1 MTNGGSMSSFIRT
14 THKKTDRLY
23 FYIRYP
29 TAVTSHCFQTI
40 KIYNPAVS
48 DTLRRPVR
56 KHFWPKTASRVV
68 PATEPGIM
76 LASPVRGTWRRVQ
89 RPDRAFGATRF
100 LSIWTKKARPK
111 PASHD
116 RSPEVAKYHSTTPYT
131 AASGNHDQTPQ
142 AQRFAGVKCVVKFVF
157 CCATGATGY

>member
-1 MTNGGSMSSFIRT
+1 MGDQCLPSSARRIKKQTDYIFI
-14 THKKTDRLY
+14 Y
-23 FYIRYP
+23 RYP

-40 KIYNPAVS
+40 KIYNPVVS

-56 KHFWPKTASRVV
+56 KYFWPKTASRII

-76 LASPVRGTWRRVQ
+76 LVSPVRGTWRRVQ
-89 RPDRAFGATRF
+89 RPERAFGATRF
-100 LSIWTKKARPK
+100 LSIWTEKERPK

-131 AASGNHDQTPQ
+131 AASGNHGQTPQ
-142 AQRFAGVKCVVKFVF
+142 AQRFAGGKMRCKFVF
-157 CCATGATGY
+157 CCATGSTGY